1 MWGYMKR
8 ELYEHQEG
16 KKYTEEIHD
25 LLDSVRML
33 EEPAIAHC
41 PGHQKMDSNITNGN
55 NLAYHACMLSHSV
68 ISNCLQPHGL

>member
-1 MWGYMKR
+1 MKR
-8 ELYEHQEG
+8 EVYEHQEG
-16 KKYTEEIHD
+16 KKYTEEIQD

-33 EEPAIAHC
+33 EEPALTHS

-55 NLAYHACMLSHSV
+55 NLAHHARMLSHSV